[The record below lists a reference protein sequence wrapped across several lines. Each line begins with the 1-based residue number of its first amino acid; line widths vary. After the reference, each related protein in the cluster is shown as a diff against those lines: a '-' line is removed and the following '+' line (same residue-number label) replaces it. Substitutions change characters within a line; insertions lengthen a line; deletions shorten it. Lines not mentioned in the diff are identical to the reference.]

1 MFRHQKELQFEAKP
15 DRPNPL
21 IAKYLQELIGGQYG
35 EMSVAM
41 QYLFQGWS
49 CRGEEKYKDMLM
61 DIATEE
67 IGHVEMLATMVAR
80 LLEGAPVEDQ
90 EAAMQKDPT
99 IGAIISGMNPQ
110 HAIVAGLGPR
120 PADSVGNPWS
130 GAYIIA
136 SGNLL
141 ADFRANL
148 NAESQGRL
156 QVARIYEMIDDRGV
170 KDMLSVL
177 LARDSYHQN
186 LWECAVKELEE
197 KEGSILVPSTFP
209 RDKERKD
216 IAYDFY
222 NFSEG
227 DKSSEGSWASGK
239 ALDGEG
245 EYQWLKEPKIEGAA
259 PKLEPVTPKM
269 YGTPPFK
276 K

>member
-1 MFRHQKELQFEAKP
+1 MFLHKKELQFEAKP
-15 DRPNPL
+15 ERPNPL

-90 EAAMQKDPT
+90 EEAMKSDPT
-99 IGAIISGMNPQ
+99 IGAVIAGMNPQ
-110 HAIVAGLGPR
+110 QAIVAGLGPR
-120 PADSVGNPWS
+120 PADSVGKPWS

-156 QVARIYEMIDDRGV
+156 QVARIYEMIDDKGV
-170 KDMLSVL
+170 KDLLSVL

-186 LWECAVKELEE
+186 LWASAVKELEE
-197 KEGSILVPSTFP
+197 KEGSILVPSNFP
-209 RDKERKD
+209 RENERLD

-227 DKSSEGSWASGK
+227 EQSKKGSWASGE

-245 EYQWLKEPKIEGAA
+245 EYTYHSEPKVEGKK
-259 PKLEPVTPKM
+259 PKLSKVTPKM
-269 YGTPPFK
+269 YGTPENK